1 MATYKEIHGRAI
13 KFVSADLSQTGEIF
27 YNSTA
32 GSFKAIVQTE
42 AWRSQSPLSEGRSL
56 AGTVGTAPAGLAF
69 GGEPGPASP
78 SETTATEEWNGSGWT
93 AGGAMPVA
101 TRSMGS
107 FGTQTAAISA
117 GGLVPPPTHTT
128 NATHLYNG
136 TSWSNTGNAVSYTAH
151 SMMGSGT
158 STAGLVY
165 GGSPLLTTSSEYD
178 GEGWTAGGSMSNG
191 RMQHGGSPNGT
202 QTAALAAT
210 GVSTPSPGTAIT
222 AVEHYDGTSWTSGTA
237 IPAAKWRAG
246 SAGSQTAN

>member
-56 AGTVGTAPAGLAF
+56 AGAAGTAPAGLVF

-101 TRSMGS
+101 TRSMGA

-117 GGLVPPPTHTT
+117 V
-128 NATHLYNG
+128 LYLQQVQN
-136 TSWSNTGNAVSYTAH
+136 
-151 SMMGSGT
+151 MMEKVGQPEV
-158 STAGLVY
+158 L
-165 GGSPLLTTSSEYD
+165 
-178 GEGWTAGGSMSNG
+178 
-191 RMQHGGSPNGT
+191 
-202 QTAALAAT
+202 
-210 GVSTPSPGTAIT
+210 
-222 AVEHYDGTSWTSGTA
+222 
-237 IPAAKWRAG
+237 
-246 SAGSQTAN
+246 